1 MRKAL
6 TALLVCG
13 VMISA
18 FVMTSVASAQ
28 STPAGNS
35 PVYKFKSD
43 VEHATFNSKQVHRVA
58 HTDPG
63 VSAGPYT
70 GPVNQN
76 SNNPND
82 NGYHPAANVQ

>member
-1 MRKAL
+1 MRKAVI
-6 TALLVCG
+6 AVAVCA
-13 VMISA
+13 VMVSA

-58 HTDPG
+58 HIDPG

-70 GPVNQN
+70 GPLNGN
-76 SNNPND
+76 SNNPN
-82 NGYHPAANVQ
+82 GYHPAP